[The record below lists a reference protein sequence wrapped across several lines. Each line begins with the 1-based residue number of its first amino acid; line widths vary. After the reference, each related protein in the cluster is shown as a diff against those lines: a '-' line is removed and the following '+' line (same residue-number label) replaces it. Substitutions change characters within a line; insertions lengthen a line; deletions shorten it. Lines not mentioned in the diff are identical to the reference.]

1 MEELVK
7 CAIGK
12 ISTYHILNYFFPG
25 IIFCWLIDKVTRI
38 SISTGVIW
46 KDVFI
51 YYFVGMTISRICSV
65 YIEAA
70 LRSIKISNKTTQEKQ
85 SFLNFA
91 PYADYITASK
101 KDDFIKTLN
110 EINNTYRT
118 LISVFVVATGVKI
131 YDLFFYDMI
140 QGFGDIGNSLSLL
153 IVFLLIIILFVNSYR
168 KQTDYIKKRVEKAL
182 SDQGKNFNDGGEIK

>member
-1 MEELVK
+1 MEELVR

-12 ISTYHILNYFFPG
+12 ISTYHILNYFSPG

-51 YYFVGMTISRICSV
+51 YYSVGMTISRIGSV

-85 SFLNFA
+85 S
-91 PYADYITASK
+91 
-101 KDDFIKTLN
+101 
-110 EINNTYRT
+110 
-118 LISVFVVATGVKI
+118 LIAI
-131 YDLFFYDMI
+131 
-140 QGFGDIGNSLSLL
+140 
-153 IVFLLIIILFVNSYR
+153 
-168 KQTDYIKKRVEKAL
+168 
-182 SDQGKNFNDGGEIK
+182 